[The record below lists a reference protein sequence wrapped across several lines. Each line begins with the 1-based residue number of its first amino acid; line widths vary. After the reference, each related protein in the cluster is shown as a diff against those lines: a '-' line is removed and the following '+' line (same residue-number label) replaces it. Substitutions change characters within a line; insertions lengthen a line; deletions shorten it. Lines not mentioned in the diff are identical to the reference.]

1 MNSINSPQSAA
12 DHLWTGGLLL
22 MKMNQRWWKQRG
34 DGGLADDGFRNK
46 QSSLTLSSAVRKSKK
61 SGTMR

>member
-1 MNSINSPQSAA
+1 
-12 DHLWTGGLLL
+12 

-46 QSSLTLSSAVRKSKK
+46 QSSLTLSLAVRKNKK
-61 SGTMR
+61 NGTMRLGILMPVVLAST